1 LRYIVIIDSPLLFP
15 HIPDLTANAEEV
27 ICLLNE
33 AYIDS
38 TFRNST
44 IKTYNFDPV
53 QKETYLKLKI
63 HPKDRVIL
71 HAETSEMIKKILTS
85 ILAVCE
91 SIPIVILSDFG
102 PELST
107 KQKINISHLPIKKI
121 LWKDIDKEWLHI
133 LNRKRTEKIRILT
146 KSAENVLILTQH
158 DPDPD
163 ALASALA
170 LRALLGRNRATA
182 PIGSFGKVT
191 RSENLSMIRLLNIRY
206 NMIVPE
212 DLNKYAMIA
221 TVDVQPPYF
230 GERIPRTD
238 IVFDHH
244 PQSVS
249 YETSFKDIRE
259 KYGATSTILTE
270 YLIANDIKLN
280 QRIATAL
287 LYGIK
292 TDTLILGRNVN
303 PADIEAF
310 TSLYPLANHNLI
322 RRMEN
327 PSLNPQDVSSFIK
340 ALKKQVIINKILFVH
355 LGRVKQEDIIPRLAD
370 FCLQIEGVDW
380 SVISGLFQKNLVISL
395 RNVGYVKSAGDIVRR
410 IFNDSRIAGGHRTM
424 AKAVMPTKDF
434 MISFGIIS
442 TKKIQETIIDLFVK
456 GLEEYIE

>member
-1 LRYIVIIDSPLLFP
+1 MRYIVILQSLLFVP
-15 HIPDLTANAEEV
+15 HIQDLADSAEEV
-27 ICLLNE
+27 ICLIKE
-33 AYIDS
+33 DYIDPALK
-38 TFRNST
+38 NSNIT
-44 IKTYNFDPV
+44 LYDFDPL
-53 QKETYLKLKI
+53 QKGTYQKLEI
-63 HPKDRVIL
+63 TPEDRVLLQSDNLEIT
-71 HAETSEMIKKILTS
+71 EKILNS
-85 ILAVCE
+85 ILAVCD
-91 SIPIVILSDFG
+91 SIPIVILSDSVA
-102 PELST
+102 ESST
-107 KQKINISHLPIKKI
+107 KQKSNISHLPVKKI
-121 LWKDIDKEWLHI
+121 LWRDIDKEWLHI
-133 LNRKRTEKIRILT
+133 LNRKRTQKIRTLT
-146 KSAENVLILTQH
+146 QSAENILILTQH

-163 ALASALA
+163 ALASGLA

-182 PIGSFGKVT
+182 PLGSFGKIT
-191 RSENLSMIRLLNIRY
+191 RSENLSMIRLLNIRC
-206 NMIVPE
+206 NIIAPK

-230 GERIPRTD
+230 GDQLSHTD

-244 PQSVS
+244 PQPVS
-249 YETSFKDIRE
+249 YEASFKDIRV

-270 YLIANDIKLN
+270 YLTANNIKLN

-292 TDTLILGRNVN
+292 TDTLMLGRNVN

-310 TSLYPLANHNLI
+310 TSLYPLANHTLI

-340 ALKKQVIINKILFVH
+340 ALKKQIVINKILFVY

-370 FCLQIEGVDW
+370 FCLQIEGAEW

-424 AKAVMPTKDF
+424 AKAVMPIKDF
-434 MISFGIIS
+434 MKLFGITN
-442 TKKIQETIIDLFVK
+442 TKMIQEKIIELFVK